1 MESCG
6 KSAVKLVTL
15 VARHFPGIFVFLH
28 FPLKL
33 SNCSYGIFLR
43 LCWVLRKNREKKGKV
58 IFFLKIKETLESKIR
73 LTVRTVHGIQFH
85 LLIVILVRFRLIGW
99 ALNISM
105 HDF

>member
-58 IFFLKIKETLESKIR
+58 IFFFENQGNI
-73 LTVRTVHGIQFH
+73 GIQDQVDSQDRAWNSIPPVDSH
-85 LLIVILVRFRLIGW
+85 IG
-99 ALNISM
+99 
-105 HDF
+105 